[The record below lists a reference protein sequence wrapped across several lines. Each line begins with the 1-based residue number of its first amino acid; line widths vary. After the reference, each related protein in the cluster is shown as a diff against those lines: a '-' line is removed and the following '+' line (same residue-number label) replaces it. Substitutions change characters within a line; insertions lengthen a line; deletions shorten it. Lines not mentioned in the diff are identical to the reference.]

1 MRWAWVV
8 LAMAPLTGGC
18 VSTVWNV
25 ATAPV
30 RAGAQVI
37 DWTTTSQSEADRNYG
52 RKMRKAEEREGTAN
66 HRDSNTTT
74 QADLV
79 AEAREVEADDFSDLD
94 VDSTCGHGG
103 VQELHRMH
111 PVQLLP

>member
-1 MRWAWVV
+1 MRVGWVM
-8 LAMAPLTGGC
+8 LALAPLTGGC

-52 RKMRKAEEREGTAN
+52 RKMRKK
-66 HRDSNTTT
+66 
-74 QADLV
+74 
-79 AEAREVEADDFSDLD
+79 EAREGREMRKEEARRRRERDRDDD
-94 VDSTCGHGG
+94 
-103 VQELHRMH
+103 
-111 PVQLLP
+111 